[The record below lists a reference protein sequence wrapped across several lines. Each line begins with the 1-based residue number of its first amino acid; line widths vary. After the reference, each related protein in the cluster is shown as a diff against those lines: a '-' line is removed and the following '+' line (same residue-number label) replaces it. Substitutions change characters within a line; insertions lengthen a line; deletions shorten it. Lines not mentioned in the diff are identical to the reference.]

1 MTVIIENKLTVPF
14 VDFKNRYALYRN
26 EILPAVDEVFAS
38 GNYILGPY
46 VEELEKSLSQ
56 YLDCPY
62 VLGINDGTTA
72 LMLALKVLNIGPGD
86 EVIIPVNSFIASAG
100 AVVAVGATPVFCDVR
115 DDLNIDVEQILNH
128 ITSKTKAIM
137 PVHLTGRP
145 ASMPEIMAIA
155 KKHNLKVL
163 EDAAQSIGA
172 KFENQFTGTIGDIAC
187 FSLHPLKN
195 LYAYGDAG
203 IITTRN
209 KELYDKLKLLRNH
222 GLADRDTCVE
232 WGLNARIDSLQ
243 AKLVSIGLT
252 HLDQWNATRR
262 KNAVR
267 YQNALK
273 KYVRVP
279 IEAKNSF
286 SVYHNFVILTDKR
299 DALTHYLREQ
309 GIDTRVHYPIPLHLQ
324 PAAKSLNYKMGD
336 FPIAEQLAAEMLSLP
351 IYAELKDDAIDYVIA
366 KIRKFFNGH

>member
-1 MTVIIENKLTVPF
+1 MSTATEIKLSVPF
-14 VDFKNRYALYRN
+14 VDFKQRYALYRN
-26 EILPAVDEVFAS
+26 EILPAVDEVFSS

-72 LMLALKVLNIGPGD
+72 LILALKVLNIGPGD
-86 EVIIPVNSFIASAG
+86 EVIVPVNSFIASAG
-100 AVVAVGATPVFCDVR
+100 AVVAVGATPVFCDVC
-115 DDLNIDVEQILNH
+115 DDLNIDTDQIVNH
-128 ITSKTKAIM
+128 ITVKTKAIM

-145 ASMPEIMAIA
+145 ASMPAIMDIA
-155 KKHNLKVL
+155 RKHNLFVI

-172 KFENQFTGTIGDIAC
+172 KFENQMTGTIGDIAC

-203 IITTRN
+203 IMAVKN
-209 KELYDKLKLLRNH
+209 KDHYEKLKLLRNH
-222 GLADRDTCVE
+222 GLADRDTCVT
-232 WGLNARIDSLQ
+232 WGINARIDSLQ

-252 HLDQWNATRR
+252 HLDAWNAARR
-262 KNAVR
+262 KNAFN
-267 YQNALK
+267 YQSTLK

-279 IEAKNSF
+279 TETKNIF

-299 DALTHYLREQ
+299 DALVHYLREQ
-309 GIDTRVHYPIPLHLQ
+309 GVDTRVHYPIPLHLQ

-336 FPIAEQLAAEMLSLP
+336 FPVAERLAAEMLSLP
-351 IYAELKDDAIDYVIA
+351 IYAELTDEAVGYVIA
-366 KIRKFFNGH
+366 KIQEFFDGK